1 MLPGPPRN
9 TDSSAMTASAKAQT
23 TLLLLAGGGGQS
35 SVETEIRH
43 ARQAAARDLLESC
56 LESGTVA
63 QAIVATDDP
72 AWAETLDDPRVTLDL
87 DSPTV
92 PFQFGERLAGL
103 VARHQVQSAL
113 YAGGGAA
120 PLMTCT
126 GWRDAMEPLHRGKR
140 NAITNNIH
148 SADWVAFHPAQEALP
163 LIETQVRDNSLAW
176 ALAHEGGFE
185 CHTLPPTSAS
195 RFDLDTPA
203 DLLIAR
209 AHPGIG
215 PHLRARLDG
224 LDWSSDPVEGV
235 LGIMVEDGSQLAV
248 IGRSSAAAWA
258 ALEKGTQCWVRLYA
272 EERGMIAS
280 GRLDRKEVGSMLAE
294 FVSRVGVYEFF
305 ETLTRLSDAALID
318 SRVMLAAQGLW
329 PSNSSRFNAD
339 LFRWKEVEDQ
349 FLRDLSRVA
358 SEASIPILL
367 GGQSVVSGGLM
378 ALVEIAEERQATQ

>member
-1 MLPGPPRN
+1 V
-9 TDSSAMTASAKAQT
+9 D
-23 TLLLLAGGGGQS
+23 
-35 SVETEIRH
+35 
-43 ARQAAARDLLESC
+43 
-56 LESGTVA
+56 
-63 QAIVATDDP
+63 QAIIATDDP

-87 DSPTV
+87 DSPTT

-103 VARHQVQSAL
+103 VARYQVHSAL

-120 PLMTCT
+120 PLMTST
-126 GWRDAMEPLHRGKR
+126 SWRDALEPFHSGKR
-140 NAITNNIH
+140 NVITNNIH

-176 ALAHEGGFE
+176 ALAHEGEFD
-185 CHTLPPTSAS
+185 CHSLPPTSAS

-209 AHPGIG
+209 AHPAIG

-224 LDWSSDPVEGV
+224 LDWPSGPVEGV
-235 LGIMVEDGSQLAV
+235 LGIMVKDGSQLAV

-280 GRLDRKEVGSMLAE
+280 GRLDRGEVGSMLAE
-294 FVSRVGVYEFF
+294 FVSRIGVFEFF
-305 ETLTRLSDAALID
+305 ETLTGLSDAALID

-349 FLRDLSRVA
+349 FPSDLSRAA

-378 ALVEIAEERQATQ
+378 ALVEIAEERQSTQ